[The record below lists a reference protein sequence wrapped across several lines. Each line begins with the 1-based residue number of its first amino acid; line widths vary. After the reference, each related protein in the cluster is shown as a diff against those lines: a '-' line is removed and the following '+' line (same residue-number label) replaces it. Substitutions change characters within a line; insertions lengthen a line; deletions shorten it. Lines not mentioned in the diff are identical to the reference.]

1 MLVGVAKGKLYR
13 WYKDILSG
21 FSEPDTQ
28 ENLHHYD
35 IRTKEID
42 HRTQQEQIIRVP
54 ILKPENLE
62 AEMAIVEKY
71 IGGEFYTILS
81 NRINGKIA
89 LMAGTLKSE
98 QLCGLLSHF
107 HEKLFTVK
115 HITRDLSG
123 SYDWVCRQM
132 FMNAAHTA
140 DKFHILT
147 HLFDALQSVRIYH
160 RQKILT
166 MQREALEAFKK
177 QEKEQKDLF
186 KKQNVQYISKEFKK
200 KEQRLENGETMRELL
215 ARSQYLLYK
224 YPDQWSF
231 TQLNRAEL
239 LFGHFPDIHQ
249 AYKLCISFRNWYQK
263 DNIHKPIEDI
273 RSELQRWYKSVEEY
287 SIEELL
293 NFKSLVE
300 RHEGI
305 ILNYFLF
312 GKTNAN
318 AESLNAKIQ
327 RFIQSNKGARDR
339 DFTFFRLKIFFS

>member
-62 AEMAIVEKY
+62 AEMAIDEKY

-186 KKQNVQYISKEFKK
+186 KNTVVRLKFK
-200 KEQRLENGETMRELL
+200 
-215 ARSQYLLYK
+215 RSRSRC
-224 YPDQWSF
+224 PASF
-231 TQLNRAEL
+231 
-239 LFGHFPDIHQ
+239 F
-249 AYKLCISFRNWYQK
+249 CSFRSPKQYYNGQK
-263 DNIHKPIEDI
+263 
-273 RSELQRWYKSVEEY
+273 Y
-287 SIEELL
+287 
-293 NFKSLVE
+293 
-300 RHEGI
+300 
-305 ILNYFLF
+305 
-312 GKTNAN
+312 
-318 AESLNAKIQ
+318 
-327 RFIQSNKGARDR
+327 
-339 DFTFFRLKIFFS
+339 TFFRTVRFRTANFFNRNWNYFSNSKKIQIRQIYQEI